1 MSRPLAVLCV
11 VLAGTPLALACATV
25 PADSFVW
32 VDDYVSPDRGA
43 DEGVIGVG
51 DTVDIRVL
59 GQDQLS
65 TRAVVRSDGRVT
77 LPFLGDV
84 RAAGLTPAALA
95 AEAEERFKELINV
108 PVVTVAVQ
116 PAPASP
122 ISVLGEVGRPGRHPY
137 ETGMTVLE
145 ALALAGGLTEF
156 AHADRVF
163 VLRGEPPV
171 RVRFDTRRLLRGDGE
186 GFSFVLQPGDTLV
199 AE

>member
-1 MSRPLAVLCV
+1 MSRSRAVLCV
-11 VLAGTPLALACATV
+11 VLAGMPLAVSCASV

-32 VDDYVSPDRGA
+32 VDEYAPPSPVAG
-43 DEGVIGVG
+43 EGTIGVG
-51 DTVDIRVL
+51 DTLDIRVL

-65 TRAVVRSDGRVT
+65 TRVPVRSDGQVT
-77 LPFLGDV
+77 LPFLGDI
-84 RAAGLTPAALA
+84 RAEGLTPAALA
-95 AEAEERFKELINV
+95 AEAEERLKELINI
-108 PVVTVAVQ
+108 PVVTIAVQ
-116 PAPASP
+116 EAPASP

-171 RVRFDTRRLLRGDGE
+171 RVRFDTRRLLRGDGK
-186 GFSFVLQPGDTLV
+186 GFSFVLQPGDTVV